1 MTLGLIP
8 SHPFLANLSTFSLH
22 PSTTMK
28 WLGSKRVLDA
38 RYDYSAGEGNKT
50 FSGLHEG
57 EKCFLMF
64 QVGMNLSVNTW
75 LQRTCNQVDPVAL

>member
-1 MTLGLIP
+1 MTLGLIS

-50 FSGLHEG
+50 FSGLHERR
-57 EKCFLMF
+57 KMFLNVSSWNEPFCKYM
-64 QVGMNLSVNTW
+64 VTENL
-75 LQRTCNQVDPVAL
+75 

>member
-57 EKCFLMF
+57 EKCFLHDVDLGRVLGSCLA
-64 QVGMNLSVNTW
+64 QNAKLS
-75 LQRTCNQVDPVAL
+75 

>member
-1 MTLGLIP
+1 MTLGLIS

-64 QVGMNLSVNTW
+64 QEIKLLVQLLT
-75 LQRTCNQVDPVAL
+75 